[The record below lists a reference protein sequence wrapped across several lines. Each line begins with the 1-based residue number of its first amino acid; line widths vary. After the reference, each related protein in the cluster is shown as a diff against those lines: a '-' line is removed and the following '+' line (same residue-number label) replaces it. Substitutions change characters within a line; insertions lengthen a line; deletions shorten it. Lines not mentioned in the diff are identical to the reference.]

1 MVILSDDIFAIP
13 APPIERVKVLATIV
27 GGRVVHQRNP

>member
-1 MVILSDDIFAIP
+1 MVILSEDVFSIP
-13 APPIERVKVLATIV
+13 PARIKDVRALTTIV